1 MKKEHLFHF
10 SEAAAD
16 CLTCACENRENL
28 SGQSLLSK
36 TRSLTAV
43 GVLAAVLVDESP
55 EHLEILQGARIAIRD
70 QRDWCMEKGPFRQ
83 RCAIKVHLQEPAN
96 DPS

>member
-28 SGQSLLSK
+28 SGQSLLLK

-55 EHLEILQGARIAIRD
+55 EHLEILHSARTAIRE
-70 QRDWCMEKGPFRQ
+70 QRDWCMANGPFR
-83 RCAIKVHLQEPAN
+83 RHCAITRHLQEAAN
-96 DPS
+96 DAS